1 MSPNGGEDKIFK
13 AIGTWENVNW
23 RTVEE
28 SIFLLQER
36 IFKASNGYEQVLRKG
51 EPTSKARKRLL
62 SLQRRLIMHPYAKL
76 LAVKRVSQQ
85 NRGRRTAGVPY
96 C

>member
-23 RTVEE
+23 HTVEK

-36 IFKASNGYEQVLRKG
+36 IFKASNGESVEDDVAQQFTDQESELREAVVLQMRYE
-51 EPTSKARKRLL
+51 
-62 SLQRRLIMHPYAKL
+62 
-76 LAVKRVSQQ
+76 
-85 NRGRRTAGVPY
+85 Y
-96 C
+96 CF